1 MRVKVSQIQR
11 SLLLSQLSL
20 FGFLIICSIL
30 KPHVVAINGG
40 ISNFGKYKMTVVLY
54 VLGFLLDIAF
64 LWRASSQISKL
75 KDSHCQLSW
84 LLQILVGIIF
94 LVLISTFPRYLK
106 TIYSTVH
113 DDLGIAL
120 YGYEFLLSIWFI
132 SKIRTRLSISLFIA
146 EFLGSIIGLLSI
158 LKVIHFLYI
167 GQFIGTA
174 GFGALMVVVIPAILE
189 LLPDKTQDPLI
200 NPKTPQPI

>member
-1 MRVKVSQIQR
+1 MSVKVSQIRQ
-11 SLLLSQLSL
+11 SLFLSQLSL
-20 FGFLIICSIL
+20 FGFLIICSFL
-30 KPHVVAINGG
+30 KPHVIAINGG
-40 ISNFGKYKMTVVLY
+40 VSNFGKYKVTVVLY
-54 VLGFLLDIAF
+54 VLGFLLDIIF
-64 LWRASSQISKL
+64 LWKASSQIASL
-75 KDSHCQLSW
+75 KNSHYQLSW
-84 LLQILVGIIF
+84 LLQILAGLIF
-94 LVLISTFPRYLK
+94 LVLVSTFPRYLK
-106 TIYSTVH
+106 TIYSTMH

-132 SKIRTRLSISLFIA
+132 SKIRTHLSISLFMA
-146 EFLGSIIGLLSI
+146 ELLGSIIGLLSI

-167 GQFIGTA
+167 GQFIGAA